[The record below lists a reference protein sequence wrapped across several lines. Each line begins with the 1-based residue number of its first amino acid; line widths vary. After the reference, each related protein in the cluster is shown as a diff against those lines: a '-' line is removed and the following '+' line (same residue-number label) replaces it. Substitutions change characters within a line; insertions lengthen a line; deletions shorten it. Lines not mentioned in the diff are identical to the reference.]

1 MSGDHTSYEQLA
13 SQRREGAD
21 YREGYAEA
29 QRAYLPPLL
38 LGVGQRYD
46 GNRQPVILRRTC
58 RR

>member
-1 MSGDHTSYEQLA
+1 MRGDHTSYEQLA

-46 GNRQPVILRRTC
+46 GTGNQRS
-58 RR
+58 